1 MKTIELTVG
10 GRTFT
15 ATLADKPAAQQFAA
29 LLPVHYRMTE
39 RNGNEKYYRTDQSFS
54 TQGQSTPDTIEAGQI
69 MLFQDS
75 YVVVFYK
82 THPNTG
88 YAYTPLATI
97 DDADGLA
104 QAVGADAVEA
114 DFAVQ

>member
-1 MKTIELTVG
+1 
-10 GRTFT
+10 
-15 ATLADKPAAQQFAA
+15 
-29 LLPVHYRMTE
+29 
-39 RNGNEKYYRTDQSFS
+39 
-54 TQGQSTPDTIEAGQI
+54 

-114 DFAVQ
+114 GISPCSSAAPNPYAEGERSHGSAHTT